1 LLKTE
6 ERAVLYAWLGSHLF
20 APNRNTGFNF
30 CDFVL
35 QGMLSSRGSLLLFA
49 DADGATKIPDLAK
62 LEDALKKDS
71 PTDVI
76 VLDSNTCSLLW
87 ITSSCL

>member
-1 LLKTE
+1 M
-6 ERAVLYAWLGSHLF
+6 
-20 APNRNTGFNF
+20 
-30 CDFVL
+30 
-35 QGMLSSRGSLLLFA
+35 GMLSSRGSLLLFA